1 MGIHRHMGT
10 DTGTHGHGD
19 TRTWGCSDGDGGDT
33 EQERVTE
40 GQGYTRRGIGDTG
53 TDTGTDRHG
62 DTWTRGHKNMGTYG
76 RGDTQRH
83 ESTGTHRH
91 GVTWTGKHTDTGTD
105 RHGDTGMGVG
115 GHGDRRRG

>member
-40 GQGYTRRGIGDTG
+40 GQGYTRRGDRGHG
-53 TDTGTDRHG
+53 DRHG
-62 DTWTRGHKNMGTYG
+62 DRQTWGHMDTGTQKHGDIRAWGYTETREHGDTQTRGHMD
-76 RGDTQRH
+76 R
-83 ESTGTHRH
+83 ETH
-91 GVTWTGKHTDTGTD
+91 
-105 RHGDTGMGVG
+105 
-115 GHGDRRRG
+115 GHGD